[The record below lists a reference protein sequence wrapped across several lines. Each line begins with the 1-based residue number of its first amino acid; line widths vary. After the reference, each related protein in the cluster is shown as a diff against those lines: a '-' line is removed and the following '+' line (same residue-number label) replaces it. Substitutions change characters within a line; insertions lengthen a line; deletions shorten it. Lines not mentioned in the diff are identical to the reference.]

1 MIYNKPRD
9 INLRVF
15 PSLSSLVPEKLTK
28 RTSTPEE
35 ALSNSDLPKN
45 VIQTKTEDAPAGT
58 PSALPLENPDVI
70 LTEKPDITPMPPF
83 TEDEPEIDVS
93 VLPVIDGIPLLQLKE
108 IPTNEEESTDKII
121 KLSSFT
127 ETVPD
132 DTLTDITDTS
142 ADSPV
147 EEYNDVEIDISEMPD
162 ISGIPLLILPEEPVA
177 PPVVKEEA
185 PAQEQPSKDII
196 PEEAPE
202 IPTAEAEQSE
212 ETPAPVVPDVEKI
225 QKEQKKLEK
234 EKAVQALKIAKEE
247 EKRLARE
254 EKEKQ
259 KLALQ
264 ERRASEKEAKDA
276 EKKAKKDLKRQKKEK
291 SKADFVA
298 KLNSTRSKKITNKAR
313 VLKIAS
319 FFLMLYAGT
328 ILAFII
334 PLRPVYSETEKRKL
348 AEFPEFTAE
357 SFISGDY
364 FSDISTWFS
373 DTFPFREALTKA
385 NTEIKNLYGFDTIAI
400 HGDVE
405 QGDEIPDIP
414 LEQPPVEETKP
425 QEKPKPQAPVTMPDE
440 DDLKTDN
447 GDPSAARPDY
457 NTQSLGAII
466 VANDSAYEYYSFSE
480 DLAPRFI
487 NSVSSIKNA
496 AHNKSNVYAM
506 VVPTSIDIKL
516 NDALRADINSA
527 NQKKALDYF
536 NASFKN
542 SIVVDGIYEAE
553 RLHRNE
559 YTYFRTDHH
568 WTALGAYYAYE
579 QFAQTKGIKPVP
591 LSKYQTRTFDGFL
604 GTFYSGSGQTAKL
617 AETPDKVVAYLPFN
631 NTTCHIVEGNGNA
644 FDWDVIKDV
653 TDYDPGMKYI
663 TFIGGDNAITTIT
676 NHDNPN
682 GETCIV
688 IKESFG
694 NAFVP
699 FLIPHYSTIYVIDPR
714 HYDGTLSEFT
724 QDKVINDIIMLANI
738 STTRNYLYIDAM
750 EELIQ

>member
-9 INLRVF
+9 INLRVI

-28 RTSTPEE
+28 RTAIPEE
-35 ALSNSDLPKN
+35 ALSDSKSLKN
-45 VIQTKTEDAPAGT
+45 VIQTKPEDVSSGT
-58 PSALPLENPDVI
+58 PSALPLDNPDVI
-70 LTEKPDITPMPPF
+70 ITEKPSFAPKLSNEITG
-83 TEDEPEIDVS
+83 DEPVIDLTE
-93 VLPVIDGIPLLQLKE
+93 LPIIDGIPILELKDLTVNKE
-108 IPTNEEESTDKII
+108 IIIPSEAIENTSFEESLDKEPQKEATI
-121 KLSSFT
+121 
-127 ETVPD
+127 PD
-132 DTLTDITDTS
+132 FG
-142 ADSPV
+142 
-147 EEYNDVEIDISEMPD
+147 EVEIDISEMPD
-162 ISGIPLLILPEEPVA
+162 IFGIPMLELPDKPVTPPIVEAEETAPVTDA
-177 PPVVKEEA
+177 I
-185 PAQEQPSKDII
+185 AQENRA
-196 PEEAPE
+196 EHTPE
-202 IPTAEAEQSE
+202 IPVIEKE
-212 ETPAPVVPDVEKI
+212 ETNKPQATDKAAEKALV
-225 QKEQKKLEK
+225 KEQKRLEK
-234 EKAVQALKIAKEE
+234 QKAAEALRIAKEE
-247 EKRLARE
+247 EKRLAKE
-254 EKEKQ
+254 ERDKKR
-259 KLALQ
+259 LAAQ
-264 ERRASEKEAKDA
+264 ERRAEKER
-276 EKKAKKDLKRQKKEK
+276 AKKQAKQIKEKTQLAKKEK
-291 SKADFVA
+291 KKADFASKVN
-298 KLNSTRSKKITNKAR
+298 KLKNKKLTNKAR
-313 VLKIAS
+313 LLKTAS

-348 AEFPEFTAE
+348 AEFPDFTAE
-357 SFISGDY
+357 AFVSGDY

-425 QEKPKPQAPVTMPDE
+425 QPKPQAPVTMPDE
-440 DDLKTDN
+440 EDLKTDN

-506 VVPTSIDIKL
+506 IAPTSIDIKL
-516 NDALRADINSA
+516 NDALRSDISSA

-579 QFAQTKGIKPVP
+579 QFAQTKGIKPIP
-591 LSKYQTRTFDGFL
+591 LSKYKTRTFDGFL

-617 AETPDKVVAYLPFN
+617 AETPDKVTAYLPFN
-631 NTTCHIVEGNGNA
+631 KTTCHIVEGNGNE

-724 QDKVINDIIMLANI
+724 QDKVINDIILLVNI

-750 EELIQ
+750 EALIQ

>member
-1 MIYNKPRD
+1 MIYDKPRD

-15 PSLSSLVPEKLTK
+15 PSLSSLVPQRTK
-28 RTSTPEE
+28 KSTSTFEE
-35 ALSNSDLPKN
+35 TLSDSNSRKN
-45 VIQTKTEDAPAGT
+45 VIQVKKEDAAQSA
-58 PSALPLENPDVI
+58 PSALPLENPDII
-70 LTEKPDITPMPPF
+70 LPEKPNHISQNIIDN
-83 TEDEPEIDVS
+83 TEDEAIFDISEMQ
-93 VLPVIDGIPLLQLKE
+93 VIDGIPILDLKE
-108 IPTNEEESTDKII
+108 VSNERTTDII
-121 KLSSFT
+121 DYA
-127 ETVPD
+127 VNV
-132 DTLTDITDTS
+132 LTDEQSDDIE
-142 ADSPV
+142 V
-147 EEYNDVEIDISEMPD
+147 DISEIPD
-162 ISGIPLLILPEEPVA
+162 ITGIPLLTLPDRPIQETKTTEGIATDETASDNTLTEDDSTNIVELIQPPLEPDSVSQETTENENNDSTEEFRSYDEA
-177 PPVVKEEA
+177 VKKAKEKELA
-185 PAQEQPSKDII
+185 KERAKAEKERARAERPLKEK
-196 PEEAPE
+196 ER
-202 IPTAEAEQSE
+202 AEAR
-212 ETPAPVVPDVEKI
+212 AEKTKAKKI
-225 QKEQKKLEK
+225 KADQQKAKRKAKSDELKAKRKENAKLII
-234 EKAVQALKIAKEE
+234 EKASKNRARLLKIA
-247 EKRLARE
+247 A
-254 EKEKQ
+254 
-259 KLALQ
+259 
-264 ERRASEKEAKDA
+264 
-276 EKKAKKDLKRQKKEK
+276 
-291 SKADFVA
+291 
-298 KLNSTRSKKITNKAR
+298 
-313 VLKIAS
+313 
-319 FFLMLYAGT
+319 FFLMLYSGT
-328 ILAFII
+328 VLAFII
-334 PLRPVYSETEKRKL
+334 PLRPSYSETEKRLL

-357 SFISGDY
+357 TFVSGDY

-373 DTFPFREALTKA
+373 DTFPFREGLTKF
-385 NTEIKNLYGFDTIAI
+385 NTKIKNLYGFDTISI

-405 QGDEIPDIP
+405 QGDEIPDAP
-414 LEQPPVEETKP
+414 LEQPPVKETEP
-425 QEKPKPQAPVTMPDE
+425 EPETKPQAPVTMPNE
-440 DDLKTDN
+440 EDLKTDN

-466 VANDSAYEYYSFSE
+466 VANDSAYEYYTFSE

-516 NDALRADINSA
+516 NDALRSDISSA

-542 SIVVDGIYEAE
+542 SIVVDGIYDAE
-553 RLHRNE
+553 RLHRDE

-579 QFAQTKGIKPVP
+579 QFAQTKGIKPIP
-591 LSKYQTRTFDGFL
+591 LSKYKTRTFDGFL

-617 AETPDKVVAYLPFN
+617 GETPDKVIAYLPFN
-631 NTTCHIVEGNGNA
+631 NTTCHIVEANGNA

-676 NHDNPN
+676 NKDNPN

-714 HYDGTLSEFT
+714 HYSGTLSEFT
-724 QDKVINDIIMLANI
+724 EDKVINDIILLTNI
-738 STTRNYLYIDAM
+738 STTRNYVFIDAM

>member
-9 INLRVF
+9 INLRVI

-28 RTSTPEE
+28 RTAIPEE
-35 ALSNSDLPKN
+35 ALSDSKSLKN
-45 VIQTKTEDAPAGT
+45 VIQTKPEDVSSGT
-58 PSALPLENPDVI
+58 PSALPLDNPDVI
-70 LTEKPDITPMPPF
+70 ITEKPSFAPKLSNEITG
-83 TEDEPEIDVS
+83 DEPVIDLTE
-93 VLPVIDGIPLLQLKE
+93 LPIIDGIPILELKDLTVNKE
-108 IPTNEEESTDKII
+108 IIIPSEAIENTSFEESLDKEPQKEATI
-121 KLSSFT
+121 
-127 ETVPD
+127 PD
-132 DTLTDITDTS
+132 FG
-142 ADSPV
+142 
-147 EEYNDVEIDISEMPD
+147 EVEIDISEMPD
-162 ISGIPLLILPEEPVA
+162 IFGIPMLELPDKPVTPPIVEAEETAPVTDA
-177 PPVVKEEA
+177 I
-185 PAQEQPSKDII
+185 AQENRA
-196 PEEAPE
+196 EHTPE
-202 IPTAEAEQSE
+202 IPVIEKE
-212 ETPAPVVPDVEKI
+212 ETNKPQATDKAAEKALV
-225 QKEQKKLEK
+225 KEQKRLEK
-234 EKAVQALKIAKEE
+234 QKAAEALRIAKEE
-247 EKRLARE
+247 EKRLAKE
-254 EKEKQ
+254 ERDKKR
-259 KLALQ
+259 LAAQ
-264 ERRASEKEAKDA
+264 ERRAEKER
-276 EKKAKKDLKRQKKEK
+276 AKKQAKQIKEKTQLAKKEK
-291 SKADFVA
+291 KKADFASKVN
-298 KLNSTRSKKITNKAR
+298 KLKNKKLTNKAR
-313 VLKIAS
+313 LLKTAS

-348 AEFPEFTAE
+348 AEFPDFTAE
-357 SFISGDY
+357 AFVSGDY

-425 QEKPKPQAPVTMPDE
+425 QPKPQAPITMPDE
-440 DDLKTDN
+440 EDLKTDN

-506 VVPTSIDIKL
+506 IAPTSIDIKL
-516 NDALRADINSA
+516 NDALRSDISSA

-579 QFAQTKGIKPVP
+579 QFAQTKGIKPIP
-591 LSKYQTRTFDGFL
+591 LSKYKTRTFDGFL

-617 AETPDKVVAYLPFN
+617 AETPDKVTAYLPFN
-631 NTTCHIVEGNGNA
+631 KTTCHIVEGNGNE

-724 QDKVINDIIMLANI
+724 QDKVINDIILLVNI

-750 EELIQ
+750 EALIQ